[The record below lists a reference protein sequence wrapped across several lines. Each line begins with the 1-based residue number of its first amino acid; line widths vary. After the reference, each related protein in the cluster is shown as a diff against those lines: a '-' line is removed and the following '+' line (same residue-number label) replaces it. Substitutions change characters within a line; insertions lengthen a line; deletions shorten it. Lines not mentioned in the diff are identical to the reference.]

1 MKHYQF
7 SIINETQKF
16 NLNDCVGIKFHT
28 VDILN
33 TDAKLLPCLIVDKI
47 EKDEKITFKLVCQYG
62 KLENSYS
69 VEHLIDVKLACP
81 EELKPIVLDDLKD
94 ITFIRTCKF
103 HVRASTTGRTC
114 DCKRTFMEVQSLL
127 NPAPDLHIIHLK
139 QMVPKEPLLEPPF
152 EGAQL
157 YPKIG

>member
-7 SIINETQKF
+7 SILNETQKF
-16 NLNDCVGIKFHT
+16 YLNDCVGIKFHT

-47 EKDEKITFKLVCQYG
+47 EKDEKITFKLACQYG

-81 EELKPIVLDDLKD
+81 EELKQIVLDDLKD
-94 ITFIRTCKF
+94 ITFIKTCKF

-114 DCKRTFMEVQSLL
+114 DCKAKRK
-127 NPAPDLHIIHLK
+127 DII
-139 QMVPKEPLLEPPF
+139 E
-152 EGAQL
+152 
-157 YPKIG
+157 